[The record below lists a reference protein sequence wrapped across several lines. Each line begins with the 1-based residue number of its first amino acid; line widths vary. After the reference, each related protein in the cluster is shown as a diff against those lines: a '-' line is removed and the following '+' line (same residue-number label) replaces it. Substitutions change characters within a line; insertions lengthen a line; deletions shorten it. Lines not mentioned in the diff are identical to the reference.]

1 MISKEKVRRQALETR
16 NALAED
22 WRLGTSRIIV
32 EKLLASE
39 WYRQSEILL
48 SYCSIR
54 SEVETRELHEKIQA
68 DGKQLFLPRTDAR
81 EKTMCFYK
89 VEDLK
94 KLKKGD
100 FGVPEPRGGEAV
112 EQVMESGAFSREK
125 ILMVM
130 PGVAFDGKGYRLG
143 YGGGFYDRY
152 LQRYGTM
159 LTSVMIAFAEQETW
173 IIPAETCDVK
183 PEHIVTQKTMIT
195 QNESCA
201 EGMREWRQR

>member
-1 MISKEKVRRQALETR
+1 MISKEKVRRRALEVR
-16 NALAED
+16 DALAEER
-22 WRLGTSRIIV
+22 RLETSRIIV
-32 EKLLASE
+32 ENLLASE

-54 SEVETRELHEKIQA
+54 SEVDTRELNQRILA
-68 DGKQLFLPRTDAR
+68 DRKQLFLPRTEAE

-94 KLKKGD
+94 KLKKGN
-100 FGVPEPRGGEAV
+100 FGVPEPRGSEAV
-112 EQVMESGAFSREK
+112 EQVMESGAYSKEK

-130 PGVAFDGKGYRLG
+130 PGVAFDEKGYRLG

-159 LTSVMIAFAEQETW
+159 LTSVMIAFTEQETW
-173 IIPAETCDVK
+173 IIPAEPCDVK
-183 PEHIVTQKTMIT
+183 PEHMITQKTIFT
-195 QNESCA
+195 
-201 EGMREWRQR
+201 

>member
-1 MISKEKVRRQALETR
+1 MISKEKVRRRALETR
-16 NALAED
+16 DALAEE
-22 WRLGTSRIIV
+22 WRLETSRIIV
-32 EKLLASE
+32 GKLLDSE

-54 SEVETRELHEKIQA
+54 SEVDTRELNQRILA
-68 DGKQLFLPRTDAR
+68 DGKQLFLPRTDA
-81 EKTMCFYK
+81 EKKTMCFYK

-94 KLKKGD
+94 KLKKGN
-100 FGVPEPRGGEAV
+100 FGVPEPKGSEAV
-112 EQVMESGAFSREK
+112 EQVMESGAYSKEK

-130 PGVAFDGKGYRLG
+130 PGVAFDEKGYRLG

-173 IIPAETCDVK
+173 IIPAEPCDVK
-183 PEHIVTQKTMIT
+183 PEHSITQKTKFI
-195 QNESCA
+195 
-201 EGMREWRQR
+201 

>member
-1 MISKEKVRRQALETR
+1 MISKEKVRRRALKTR
-16 NALAED
+16 DALAEE
-22 WRLGTSRIIV
+22 WRLETSRIIV

-48 SYCSIR
+48 SYSSIR
-54 SEVETRELHEKIQA
+54 SEVETRELNERVQA
-68 DGKQLFLPRTDAR
+68 DGKQLFLPRTDA
-81 EKTMCFYK
+81 EKNMCFYK

-94 KLKKGD
+94 KLKKGN
-100 FGVPEPRGGEAV
+100 FGVPEPRGSEAV
-112 EQVMESGAFSREK
+112 EQVMESGAYSKEK

-130 PGVAFDGKGYRLG
+130 PGVAFDEKGYRLG

-173 IIPAETCDVK
+173 IIPAETSDVK
-183 PEHIVTQKTMIT
+183 PEHMITQKTIFT
-195 QNESCA
+195 
-201 EGMREWRQR
+201 

>member
-1 MISKEKVRRQALETR
+1 MISKEKVRRRALETR
-16 NALAED
+16 NALEAE
-22 WRLGTSRIIV
+22 WRQETSRIIV

-39 WYRQSEILL
+39 WYQQSEILL

-54 SEVETRELHEKIQA
+54 SEVETRVLHERIRE
-68 DGKQLFLPRTDAR
+68 DGKQLYLPRTNAA
-81 EKTMCFYK
+81 EKTMCFYRA
-89 VEDLK
+89 EDLK
-94 KLKKGD
+94 KLRKGD
-100 FGVPEPRGGEAV
+100 FGVPEPRGNEAV
-112 EQVMESGAFSREK
+112 EQVMESAAFSREK

-130 PGVAFDGKGYRLG
+130 PGVAFDEKGYRLG

-183 PEHIVTQKTMIT
+183 PEHIITQKTMIT

-201 EGMREWRQR
+201 EGAREWRQR

>member
-1 MISKEKVRRQALETR
+1 MISKEKVRRRALEKR
-16 NALAED
+16 DALAEE
-22 WRLGTSRIIV
+22 WRIETSRIIL

-54 SEVETRELHEKIQA
+54 SEVETGELNKRIQA
-68 DGKQLFLPRTDAR
+68 DGKQLFLPRTNAGK
-81 EKTMCFYK
+81 KTMCFYRA
-89 VEDLK
+89 EDLK

-100 FGVPEPRGGEAV
+100 FGVPEPRGSEAV
-112 EQVMESGAFSREK
+112 EQVMESGTFSKEK

-130 PGVAFDGKGYRLG
+130 PGVAFDAKGYRLG

-152 LQRYGTM
+152 LQHYGTM
-159 LTSVMIAFAEQETW
+159 LTSVMIGFAEQETL

-183 PEHIVTQKTMIT
+183 PEHIITQKTIIT
-195 QNESCA
+195 QNVSCA
-201 EGMREWRQR
+201 EGARDWRQQ

>member
-1 MISKEKVRRQALETR
+1 MISKEKVRRRALKTR
-16 NALAED
+16 DALAEER
-22 WRLGTSRIIV
+22 RLETSRIIV
-32 EKLLASE
+32 EPLLASE

-54 SEVETRELHEKIQA
+54 SEVDTRELNQRILA
-68 DGKQLFLPRTDAR
+68 DRKQLFLPRTEAE

-94 KLKKGD
+94 KLKKGN
-100 FGVPEPRGGEAV
+100 FGVPEPRGSEAV
-112 EQVMESGAFSREK
+112 EQVMESGAYSKEK

-130 PGVAFDGKGYRLG
+130 PGVAFDEKGYRLG

-159 LTSVMIAFAEQETW
+159 LTSVMIAFTEQETW
-173 IIPAETCDVK
+173 IIPAEPCDVK
-183 PEHIVTQKTMIT
+183 PEHMITQKTIFT
-195 QNESCA
+195 
-201 EGMREWRQR
+201 

>member
-1 MISKEKVRRQALETR
+1 MISKEKVRRRALGAR
-16 NALAED
+16 DALTEER
-22 WRLGTSRIIV
+22 RLETSRIIV
-32 EKLLASE
+32 ENLLASE

-54 SEVETRELHEKIQA
+54 SEVDTRELNQRILA
-68 DGKQLFLPRTDAR
+68 DRKQLFLPRTEAE

-94 KLKKGD
+94 KLKKGN
-100 FGVPEPRGGEAV
+100 FGVPEPRGSEAV
-112 EQVMESGAFSREK
+112 EQVMESGAYSKEK

-130 PGVAFDGKGYRLG
+130 PGVAFDEKGYRLG

-159 LTSVMIAFAEQETW
+159 LTSVMIAFTEQETW
-173 IIPAETCDVK
+173 IIPAEPCDVK
-183 PEHIVTQKTMIT
+183 PEHMITQKTIFT
-195 QNESCA
+195 
-201 EGMREWRQR
+201 

>member
-1 MISKEKVRRQALETR
+1 MISKEKVRRRALEAR
-16 NALAED
+16 DALTEER
-22 WRLGTSRIIV
+22 RLETSRIIV
-32 EKLLASE
+32 ENLLASE

-54 SEVETRELHEKIQA
+54 SEVDTRELNQRILA
-68 DGKQLFLPRTDAR
+68 DRKQLFLPRTEAE

-94 KLKKGD
+94 KLKKGN
-100 FGVPEPRGGEAV
+100 FGVPEPRGSEAV
-112 EQVMESGAFSREK
+112 EQVMESGAYSKEK

-130 PGVAFDGKGYRLG
+130 PGVAFDEKGYRLG

-159 LTSVMIAFAEQETW
+159 LTSVMIAFTEQETW
-173 IIPAETCDVK
+173 IIPAEPCDVK
-183 PEHIVTQKTMIT
+183 PEHMITQKTIFT
-195 QNESCA
+195 
-201 EGMREWRQR
+201 

>member
-1 MISKEKVRRQALETR
+1 MISKEKVRRRALETR
-16 NALAED
+16 DALAEE
-22 WRLGTSRIIV
+22 WRFETSQIIV

-54 SEVETRELHEKIQA
+54 SEVYTRELNERILA
-68 DGKQLFLPRTDAR
+68 DGKQLFLPRTDAK

-94 KLKKGD
+94 KLKKGN
-100 FGVPEPRGGEAV
+100 FGVPEPRGSEAV
-112 EQVMESGAFSREK
+112 EQVMESGSYSKEK

-130 PGVAFDGKGYRLG
+130 PGVSFDEKGHRLG

-152 LQRYGTM
+152 LQHYGTM

-173 IIPAETCDVK
+173 IIPAEPCDVK
-183 PEHIVTQKTMIT
+183 PEHRITQKTKFI
-195 QNESCA
+195 
-201 EGMREWRQR
+201 

>member
-1 MISKEKVRRQALETR
+1 MISKEKVRRRALETR
-16 NALAED
+16 NALEAE
-22 WRLGTSRIIV
+22 WRQETSRIIV

-39 WYRQSEILL
+39 WYQQSEILL

-54 SEVETRELHEKIQA
+54 SEVETRVLHERIRE
-68 DGKQLFLPRTDAR
+68 DGKQLYLPRTNAA
-81 EKTMCFYK
+81 EKTMCFYRA
-89 VEDLK
+89 EDLK
-94 KLKKGD
+94 KLRKGD
-100 FGVPEPRGGEAV
+100 FGVPEPRGNEAV

-130 PGVAFDGKGYRLG
+130 PGVAFDEKGYRLG

-152 LQRYGTM
+152 LQCYGTM

-183 PEHIVTQKTMIT
+183 PEHIITQKTMIT

-201 EGMREWRQR
+201 EGAREWRQR

>member
-1 MISKEKVRRQALETR
+1 MISKEKVRRRALEAR
-16 NALAED
+16 DALTEER
-22 WRLGTSRIIV
+22 RLETSRIIV
-32 EKLLASE
+32 ENLLASE

-54 SEVETRELHEKIQA
+54 SEVDTRELNQRILA
-68 DGKQLFLPRTDAR
+68 DRKQLFLPRTEAE

-94 KLKKGD
+94 KLKKGN
-100 FGVPEPRGGEAV
+100 FGVPEPRGSEAV
-112 EQVMESGAFSREK
+112 EQVMESGAYSKEK

-130 PGVAFDGKGYRLG
+130 PCVAFDEKGYRLG

-159 LTSVMIAFAEQETW
+159 LTSVMIAFTEQETW
-173 IIPAETCDVK
+173 IIPAEPCDVK
-183 PEHIVTQKTMIT
+183 PEHMITQKTIFT
-195 QNESCA
+195 
-201 EGMREWRQR
+201 

>member
-1 MISKEKVRRQALETR
+1 MISKEKVRRRALETR
-16 NALAED
+16 NALEAE
-22 WRLGTSRIIV
+22 WRQETSRIIV

-39 WYRQSEILL
+39 WYQQSEILL

-54 SEVETRELHEKIQA
+54 SEVETRVLHERIRE
-68 DGKQLFLPRTDAR
+68 DGKQLYLPRTNAA
-81 EKTMCFYK
+81 EKTMCFYRA
-89 VEDLK
+89 EDLK
-94 KLKKGD
+94 KLRKGD
-100 FGVPEPRGGEAV
+100 FGVPEPRGDEAV
-112 EQVMESGAFSREK
+112 ELVMESGAFSREK

-130 PGVAFDGKGYRLG
+130 PGVAFDEKGYRLG

-183 PEHIVTQKTMIT
+183 PEHIITQKTMIT

-201 EGMREWRQR
+201 EGAREWRQR

>member
-1 MISKEKVRRQALETR
+1 MISKEKVRRRALKTR
-16 NALAED
+16 DALAEE
-22 WRLGTSRIIV
+22 WRLETSRIIV

-48 SYCSIR
+48 SYSSIR
-54 SEVETRELHEKIQA
+54 SEVETRELNERVQA
-68 DGKQLFLPRTDAR
+68 DGKQLFLPRTDA
-81 EKTMCFYK
+81 EKNMCFYK

-94 KLKKGD
+94 KLKKGN
-100 FGVPEPRGGEAV
+100 FGVPEPRGSEAV
-112 EQVMESGAFSREK
+112 EQVMESGAYSKEK

-130 PGVAFDGKGYRLG
+130 PGVAFDEKGYRLG

-173 IIPAETCDVK
+173 IIPAEPCDVK
-183 PEHIVTQKTMIT
+183 PEHMITQKTIFT
-195 QNESCA
+195 
-201 EGMREWRQR
+201 

>member
-1 MISKEKVRRQALETR
+1 MISKEKVRRRALETR
-16 NALAED
+16 NALEAE
-22 WRLGTSRIIV
+22 WRQETSRIIV
-32 EKLLASE
+32 EKLLTSE
-39 WYRQSEILL
+39 WYQQSEILL

-54 SEVETRELHEKIQA
+54 SEVETRVLHERIRE
-68 DGKQLFLPRTDAR
+68 DGKQLYLPRTNAA
-81 EKTMCFYK
+81 EKTMCFYRA
-89 VEDLK
+89 EDLK
-94 KLKKGD
+94 KLRKGD
-100 FGVPEPRGGEAV
+100 FGVPEPRGDEAV
-112 EQVMESGAFSREK
+112 ELVMESGAFSREK

-130 PGVAFDGKGYRLG
+130 PGVAFDEKGYRLG

-183 PEHIVTQKTMIT
+183 PEHIITQKTMIT

-201 EGMREWRQR
+201 EGAREWRQR

>member
-1 MISKEKVRRQALETR
+1 MISKEKVRRRALKTR
-16 NALAED
+16 DALAEE
-22 WRLGTSRIIV
+22 WRLETSRIIV

-48 SYCSIR
+48 SYSSIR
-54 SEVETRELHEKIQA
+54 SEVETRELNERVQA
-68 DGKQLFLPRTDAR
+68 DGKQLFLPRTDA
-81 EKTMCFYK
+81 EKKNMCFYK

-94 KLKKGD
+94 KLKKGN
-100 FGVPEPRGGEAV
+100 FGVPEPRGSEAV
-112 EQVMESGAFSREK
+112 EQVMESGAYSKEK

-130 PGVAFDGKGYRLG
+130 PGVAFDEKGYSLG

-173 IIPAETCDVK
+173 IIPAETSDVK
-183 PEHIVTQKTMIT
+183 PEHMITQKTIFT
-195 QNESCA
+195 
-201 EGMREWRQR
+201 

>member
-1 MISKEKVRRQALETR
+1 MISKEKVRRRALEAR
-16 NALAED
+16 DALAEER
-22 WRLGTSRIIV
+22 RLETSRIIV
-32 EKLLASE
+32 ENLLASE

-54 SEVETRELHEKIQA
+54 SEVDTRELNQRILA
-68 DGKQLFLPRTDAR
+68 DRKQLFLPRTEAE

-94 KLKKGD
+94 KLKKGN
-100 FGVPEPRGGEAV
+100 FGVPEPRGSEAV
-112 EQVMESGAFSREK
+112 EQVMESGAYSKEK

-130 PGVAFDGKGYRLG
+130 PGVAFDEKGYRLG

-159 LTSVMIAFAEQETW
+159 LTSVMIAFTEQETW
-173 IIPAETCDVK
+173 IIPAEPCDVK
-183 PEHIVTQKTMIT
+183 PEHMITQKTIFT
-195 QNESCA
+195 
-201 EGMREWRQR
+201 

>member
-1 MISKEKVRRQALETR
+1 MISKEKVRRRALETR
-16 NALAED
+16 NALEAE
-22 WRLGTSRIIV
+22 WRQETSRIIV

-39 WYRQSEILL
+39 WYQQSEILL

-54 SEVETRELHEKIQA
+54 SEVETRVLHERIRE
-68 DGKQLFLPRTDAR
+68 DGKQLYLPRTNAA
-81 EKTMCFYK
+81 EKTMCFYRA
-89 VEDLK
+89 EDLK
-94 KLKKGD
+94 KLRKGD
-100 FGVPEPRGGEAV
+100 FGVPEPRGNEAV

-130 PGVAFDGKGYRLG
+130 PGVAFDEKGYRLG

-173 IIPAETCDVK
+173 IIPAKTCDVK
-183 PEHIVTQKTMIT
+183 PEHIITQKTMIT

-201 EGMREWRQR
+201 EGAREWRQR

>member
-1 MISKEKVRRQALETR
+1 MISKEKVRRGALETR
-16 NALAED
+16 DALAEE
-22 WRLGTSRIIV
+22 WRLETSRIIV

-48 SYCSIR
+48 TYCSIR
-54 SEVETRELHEKIQA
+54 SEVDTRELNERIQA
-68 DGKQLFLPRTDAR
+68 DGKRLFLPRTNDR
-81 EKTMCFYK
+81 EKTMCFYQ

-94 KLKKGD
+94 KLKKGN
-100 FGVPEPRGGEAV
+100 FGVPEPRGSEAL
-112 EQVMESGAFSREK
+112 EQGMESGAFYKEK

-130 PGVAFDGKGYRLG
+130 PGVAFDKKGYRLG

-159 LTSVMIAFAEQETW
+159 LTSVMIAFAEQEVL

-183 PEHIVTQKTMIT
+183 PEHIITQKTIIT
-195 QNESCA
+195 QNVSCA
-201 EGMREWRQR
+201 EGAREWRQR

>member
-1 MISKEKVRRQALETR
+1 MISKEKVRRRALETR
-16 NALAED
+16 DALAEE
-22 WRLGTSRIIV
+22 WRLETSGIIV
-32 EKLLASE
+32 GKLLDSE

-54 SEVETRELHEKIQA
+54 SEVDTRELNQRILA
-68 DGKQLFLPRTDAR
+68 DGKQLFLPRTDA
-81 EKTMCFYK
+81 EKKTMCFYK

-94 KLKKGD
+94 KLKKGN
-100 FGVPEPRGGEAV
+100 FGVPEPKGSEAV
-112 EQVMESGAFSREK
+112 EQVMESGAYSKEK

-130 PGVAFDGKGYRLG
+130 PGVAFDEKGYRLG

-173 IIPAETCDVK
+173 IIPAEPCDVK
-183 PEHIVTQKTMIT
+183 PEYRITQKKKFI
-195 QNESCA
+195 
-201 EGMREWRQR
+201 